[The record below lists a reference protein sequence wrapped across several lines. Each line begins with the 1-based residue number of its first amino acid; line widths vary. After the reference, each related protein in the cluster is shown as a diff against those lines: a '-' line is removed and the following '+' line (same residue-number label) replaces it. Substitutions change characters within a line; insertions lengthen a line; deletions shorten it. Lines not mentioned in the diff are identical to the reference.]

1 MLHSP
6 RLVSLRLRVYPSRCV
21 RYPKGSDRVASADDR
36 KETSLRACVAYMLD
50 IDVSEVPTKREANMG
65 QWLAL
70 RNLGLVPVASPETFQ
85 WPGRFLGL
93 RRDTSTW
100 AIYFGVPP
108 GIVHDPLSEPDGKGD
123 AAMDAAFVLAQ
134 QDPQRGTETASGTES
149 VGTVELIALAAEA
162 EGPMREVP
170 SAEAIEGRG
179 LRGDRY
185 ERGAGTFSNP
195 DGRGFDLTLVEAE
208 ALEELSARGVEL
220 APAEA
225 RRNLVVR
232 GIALDDLIGRR
243 FRVGEVECLGQRRCE
258 PCAHLERL
266 TRPGVLRGLVHRG
279 GLRADVLV
287 GGKIAVGDAVRLE
300 GAREP

>member
-1 MLHSP
+1 MASE
-6 RLVSLRLRVYPSRCV
+6 
-21 RYPKGSDRVASADDR
+21 GDRR
-36 KETSLRACVAYMLD
+36 ETSLRACVAHMLD

-70 RNLGLVPVASPETFQ
+70 RNLGLVPVASPETFE

-93 RRDTSTW
+93 KRDSSTW
-100 AIYFGVPP
+100 AVFFGVPP
-108 GIVHDPLSEPDGKGD
+108 GIVYDPMAEPDGKQD

-134 QDPQRGTETASGTES
+134 HDPRRGTEPGSGTAS

-162 EGPMREVP
+162 EGTMREVP
-170 SAEAIEGRG
+170 SAEAVEGRG

-195 DGRGFDLTLVEAE
+195 RGRGYDLTLVETE
-208 ALEELSARGVEL
+208 GLDELSAKGVEL
-220 APAEA
+220 SPIEA
-225 RRNLVVR
+225 RRNIVVR

-243 FRVGEVECLGQRRCE
+243 FRVGEAECFGQRRCE
-258 PCAHLERL
+258 PCSHLEKL

-279 GLRADVLV
+279 GLRADILS
-287 GGKIAVGDAVRLE
+287 GGRIRTGDSVEAL
-300 GAREP
+300 A

>member
-1 MLHSP
+1 M
-6 RLVSLRLRVYPSRCV
+6 
-21 RYPKGSDRVASADDR
+21 ASADDR
-36 KETSLRACVAYMLD
+36 KETSLRACVAYMLG

-85 WPGRFLGL
+85 WPGLFLGL

-100 AIYFGVPP
+100 AVYFGVPP
-108 GIVHDPLSEPDGKGD
+108 GIVHDPMAEPDGMG
-123 AAMDAAFVLAQ
+123 DAAFVLAQ
-134 QDPQRGTETASGTES
+134 QDPRRETETGSGTET

-170 SAEAIEGRG
+170 SAEAVEGRG

-185 ERGAGTFSNP
+185 ERGAGTFSSP
-195 DGRGFDLTLVEAE
+195 GGRGYDLTLVEAE
-208 ALEELSARGVEL
+208 ALEELSAKDVEL

-258 PCAHLERL
+258 PCSHLERL
-266 TRPGVLRGLVHRG
+266 TQPGVLRGLVHRG
-279 GLRADVLV
+279 GLRADVLSD
-287 GGKIAVGDAVRLE
+287 GEIRVGDRVEAL
-300 GAREP
+300 P